1 MHIKCYE
8 CMHELPHRTLFT
20 RSDLSCS
27 TILVLVFFL
36 NFLPWFCFRAVRQT
50 QTLQPAFACTLTSQ
64 NHHHHHRLNFEVKA
78 LHCDQLCRFVFSRD
92 QLCSAVCE
100 VSLPMVRRLPV
111 GCYDSEWLSATA
123 TGKWIDARL
132 LRQLSAK
139 QYIIPLQA
147 VRTVLYSPVCRKS
160 KATAF

>member
-1 MHIKCYE
+1 
-8 CMHELPHRTLFT
+8 
-20 RSDLSCS
+20 
-27 TILVLVFFL
+27 
-36 NFLPWFCFRAVRQT
+36 
-50 QTLQPAFACTLTSQ
+50 
-64 NHHHHHRLNFEVKA
+64 
-78 LHCDQLCRFVFSRD
+78 
-92 QLCSAVCE
+92 
-100 VSLPMVRRLPV
+100 MVRRLPV

-147 VRTVLYSPVCRKS
+147 TARTVLYSLVCRKS